1 MVIPIVGAENPYPDV
16 LPCSSHEVPAMKQR
30 RWLLIKMKPH
40 RRITKELLVG
50 KLGHCIGR
58 AVARRAMPLHRYFR
72 PSLES
77 SNQGIIE
84 VSHSAM
90 LRTSS
95 YCRVCIAVW
104 IIAIP
109 RTFLASEVV
118 WDMHATGSSAS
129 FRGLVS
135 VDDEVIWACGSQG
148 TVLRSVDGGQHW
160 ETIRLPGME
169 KVELRAI
176 HAWDAQ
182 EAIVATAGQPCVI
195 LKTVDGGV
203 SWREVY
209 RNVRPESFIDGMKFL
224 NDRDGFVVG
233 DPVDGQWM
241 LLRSYDR
248 GESWQAAARESVQ
261 AVEGEAAFAA
271 SNSSIA
277 WLSWNDLLIGLG
289 GGEGIAK
296 VLASMDGGATWVRRD
311 VACMQ
316 RNASS
321 GVFSLANRGPDVVA
335 VGGDYL
341 KPERAKDH
349 VAISSDGGQSWRIPS
364 GTLPRGFRS
373 SVAYAERDGRPFWVT
388 LGPTG
393 SEWSHDGEEWIPIS
407 EAPFHALTVTPTGRI
422 WAIGNT
428 GEIGNLKFLK
438 R

>member
-1 MVIPIVGAENPYPDV
+1 LGYSRELLEDILGHFIG
-16 LPCSSHEVPAMKQR
+16 PAMD
-30 RWLLIKMKPH
+30 
-40 RRITKELLVG
+40 
-50 KLGHCIGR
+50 
-58 AVARRAMPLHRYFR
+58 RRAMPLHGTFR
-72 PSLES
+72 STMDS
-77 SNQGIIE
+77 SNLGIIE

-90 LRTSS
+90 LRISG
-95 YCRVCIAVW
+95 YCRVCIVFW
-104 IIAIP
+104 IIALP

-118 WDMHATGSSAS
+118 WDMHATGSGAS

-135 VDDEVIWACGSQG
+135 VDDEVIWASGSQG
-148 TVLRSVDGGQHW
+148 TLLRSVDGGQHW
-160 ETIRLPGME
+160 ETIRLPGMD

-195 LKTVDGGV
+195 LKTKDGGL

-248 GESWQAAARESVQ
+248 GESWQAAARESVK
-261 AVEGEAAFAA
+261 AVDGEAAFAA

-277 WLSWNDLLIGLG
+277 WLSWNDLVVGLG
-289 GGEGIAK
+289 GSEGIAK
-296 VLASMDGGATWVRRD
+296 VLASMDGGATWGRRE

-321 GVFSLANRGPDVVA
+321 GVFSLANRGPDVLVA

-349 VAISSDGGQSWRIPS
+349 VAISSDGGRSWRIPT
-364 GTLPRGFRS
+364 GTLPQGFRS
-373 SVAYAERDGRPFWVT
+373 SVAYAEMDGRPFWVT
-388 LGPTG
+388 VGPTG
-393 SEWSHDGEEWIPIS
+393 SEWSHDGEEWTPIS
-407 EAPFHALTVTPTGRI
+407 EAPFHALTVSPTGRI

-428 GEIGNLKFLK
+428 GQIGELKILE